1 MERISEV
8 ERTIVVHWTEIT
20 VSPFR
25 EDRHYTYPCHK
36 EFSKNEDDSIVS
48 DFISKLLETEGV
60 HRVYK
65 KEIET
70 RTNICLYN

>member
-1 MERISEV
+1 MEKISEV
-8 ERTIVVHWTEIT
+8 EKTIVVHWTEF
-20 VSPFR
+20 VASPMR
-25 EDRHYTYPCHK
+25 SNRHYAYPCHK
-36 EFSKNEDDSIVS
+36 EFSKNEDDSVVS

-70 RTNICLYN
+70 RTNICLYH